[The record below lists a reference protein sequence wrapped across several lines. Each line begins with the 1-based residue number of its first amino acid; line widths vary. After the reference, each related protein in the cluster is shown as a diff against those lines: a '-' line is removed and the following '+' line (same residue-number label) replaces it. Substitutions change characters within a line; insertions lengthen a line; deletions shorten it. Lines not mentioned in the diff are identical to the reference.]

1 MLLFLCCYSFLVPQ
15 NTLSGTVLDK
25 TSGQP
30 IPGVNVNVQG
40 STNGVSTDFD
50 GKFQLPNAKKALKSF
65 FLSLVTKHSINYDA
79 QNQ

>member
-1 MLLFLCCYSFLVPQ
+1 VELFLI
-15 NTLSGTVLDK
+15 

-30 IPGVNVNVQG
+30 FQVNVNVLG

-50 GKFQLPNAKKALKSF
+50 GKFQLPNAKKGKIVFSL
-65 FLSLVTKHSINYDA
+65 LVTKNLVINYG